1 MFTLFYTTF
10 HNNTLQIWQQS
21 LGITCSCI
29 HRNSIWNKETKIK
42 YCCFLFKQP
51 LIFVLIHWTFLK
63 FWISCFSHTLLSWLL
78 CLMLPVSFTGSYTKD
93 EPNFSLAKTAWPRP
107 SKELNQS
114 LFKDFWRRLLK
125 FKIVQTMVISEGWGS
140 IKNPTSIIHLISNE
154 NIQTLCDK
162 GWLCR
167 SKACCHFAFFI
178 PLKYYPSSFWISQTL
193 TLIMKMKRPL
203 EMKNRPLDCLFK

>member
-1 MFTLFYTTF
+1 MTQLSLTPFWTSHWLKHSMKSCKIFLLQPWLFTLFYTTF

-51 LIFVLIHWTFLK
+51 FIFVLIHWTFLK
-63 FWISCFSHTLLSWLL
+63 FCISCFSHTLLSWLH

-107 SKELNQS
+107 SKEIN
-114 LFKDFWRRLLK
+114 
-125 FKIVQTMVISEGWGS
+125 
-140 IKNPTSIIHLISNE
+140 
-154 NIQTLCDK
+154 
-162 GWLCR
+162 
-167 SKACCHFAFFI
+167 HFSRTFEDD
-178 PLKYYPSSFWISQTL
+178 Y
-193 TLIMKMKRPL
+193 
-203 EMKNRPLDCLFK
+203 